1 MRSSW
6 RHWVSNQH
14 PGGPRAPE
22 ATRGAGAG
30 EERAQSNRRKS
41 KEGGTEKGRRVDDRG
56 GERAESGARE
66 GGLGE
71 EAGEAGAARRRKEK
85 EAGRGKQGRK
95 RERERERERERPEE
109 EPGVDDPKTGQSRMS
124 KEGRKGREQ
133 KEESER
139 GRERQ
144 AKRVR
149 QELARTG
156 RQTERRDQAGKGCN
170 DSGYE
175 PQGNHEASCGIRTHD
190 LPLTERVL
198 YQLS

>member
-1 MRSSW
+1 MGARS
-6 RHWVSNQH
+6 R
-14 PGGPRAPE
+14 GG
-22 ATRGAGAG
+22 
-30 EERAQSNRRKS
+30 RAQSNRRKS
-41 KEGGTEKGRRVDDRG
+41 KEGGTEKGRGVDEGGGRERSQGRGTGRRGRG
-56 GERAESGARE
+56 GRSSKAEEGEGSRKREARE
-66 GGLGE
+66 E
-71 EAGEAGAARRRKEK
+71 
-85 EAGRGKQGRK
+85 
-95 RERERERERERPEE
+95 EREREREREGPEE

-124 KEGRKGREQ
+124 KEGRKGRKQ

-156 RQTERRDQAGKGCN
+156 RQTERRDQAGKGCD

>member
-66 GGLGE
+66 GGLREEEGKAGAEGE
-71 EAGEAGAARRRKEK
+71 GSGKREAGEG
-85 EAGRGKQGRK
+85 G
-95 RERERERERERPEE
+95 RERERGRE
-109 EPGVDDPKTGQSRMS
+109 T
-124 KEGRKGREQ
+124 KGRTR
-133 KEESER
+133 S
-139 GRERQ
+139 RQ
-144 AKRVR
+144 PEKRA
-149 QELARTG
+149 E
-156 RQTERRDQAGKGCN
+156 
-170 DSGYE
+170 
-175 PQGNHEASCGIRTHD
+175 
-190 LPLTERVL
+190 
-198 YQLS
+198 